1 MLSLRAR
8 VLVTF
13 LTASLVT
20 QHAAAQNWPSFR
32 GPFAS
37 GIADRQDLPTEW
49 NIKTG
54 QNIRWSTDI
63 PGQGHS
69 SPVVWGDRV
78 FLTSVSRANPPA
90 LQLGDT
96 GGGTLADDKVQH
108 TWRVLCLSV
117 KDGSL
122 LWSKDVYSNVPRASR
137 HVKSSQANATP
148 VTDGQMVVAILGS
161 EGLVAL
167 DVQGRL
173 KWRAD
178 LGVLNPGLYRSP
190 ESEWGHASSPIIF
203 ENRVIV
209 QVDRHRDSYLAAFD
223 LATGKRL
230 WNVPRVERPVWSTPT
245 LHTVGTQPELIVAGG
260 EYVRGY
266 DPRSGE
272 EIWRFKN
279 AAEVKMP
286 TPFVAEGLIVLA
298 GGYRGLPIYALRT
311 GAHGDVSE
319 AENATSGRFLAWRSE
334 PGGPYTTTPVAYGD
348 VIYALRDEGILTTYD
363 LKTGATLYRQRTN
376 TTHSASPIASD
387 GKIYLATEGGEV
399 MVLKAGR
406 TYELLTRND
415 VGAPVMATPAIANN
429 TMYIRTTSRVYAIGK
444 TTG

>member
-1 MLSLRAR
+1 MPSVPAR
-8 VLVTF
+8 VLVT
-13 LTASLVT
+13 LLIAGLIT
-20 QHAAAQNWPSFR
+20 HRAAAQNWPSFR
-32 GPFAS
+32 GPSAS

-54 QNIRWSTDI
+54 QNIRWSTEV
-63 PGQGHS
+63 PGLGHS

-96 GGGTLADDKVQH
+96 GGISLADDKVSH
-108 TWRVLCLSV
+108 TWRVLCLSA
-117 KDGSL
+117 KNGSL
-122 LWSKDVYSNVPRASR
+122 LWSKDVYANVPRASR

-148 VTDGQMVVAILGS
+148 VTDGRMVVAILGS

-167 DVQGRL
+167 DVQGSL

-190 ESEWGHASSPIIF
+190 DSEWGHASSPIIF

-223 LATGKRL
+223 LATGKRV

-245 LHTVGTQPELIVAGG
+245 LHTVGTQPELIVGGG

-266 DPRSGE
+266 DPRTGE
-272 EIWRFKN
+272 EIWKFKN

-286 TPFVAEGLIVLA
+286 TPFVADGLIVLA

-311 GAHGDVSE
+311 GARGDVSE
-319 AENATSGRFLAWRSE
+319 AENATSGRFLAWRSDA
-334 PGGPYTTTPVAYGD
+334 GGPYTTTPLAYGG
-348 VIYALRDEGILTTYD
+348 VIYAVRDEGILGTYD

-387 GKIYLATEGGEV
+387 GKVYLATEGGEV
-399 MVLKAGR
+399 IVIKAGR
-406 TYELLTRND
+406 TYEVLTRND
-415 VGAPVMATPAIANN
+415 MGAPVMATPAIANN
-429 TMYIRTTSRVYAIGK
+429 TIFIRTTGRVYAVGK